1 MKLLFSLLLFLL
13 LLSNRML
20 LFDDENDTLKA
31 VVDAEADWSSW
42 RGLIRNETGAV
53 AVVVVDDVRNCLTGA
68 KAEAV

>member
-1 MKLLFSLLLFLL
+1 
-13 LLSNRML
+13 ML
-20 LFDDENDTLKA
+20 LFEDENDTLRA
-31 VVDAEADWSSW
+31 VVDGDADWSSW